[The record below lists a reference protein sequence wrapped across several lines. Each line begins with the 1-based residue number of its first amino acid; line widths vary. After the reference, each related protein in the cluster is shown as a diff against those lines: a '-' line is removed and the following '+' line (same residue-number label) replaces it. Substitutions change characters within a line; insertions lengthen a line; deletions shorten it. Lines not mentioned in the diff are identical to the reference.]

1 MKKIKIA
8 LRTAL
13 LPFLFAGLAAVP
25 ATALAQD
32 DLPPP
37 PDDGEVLA
45 PPPDEADDVPA
56 APADNESEVIN
67 TDSGAKVKKR
77 EVEDSEQP
85 AQPKTKG
92 KAESADQ
99 QDLKSDETIYV
110 IEDKPFLTG
119 GHFEFSPQ
127 LVMSFNDRFTN
138 HYGFLFTGMYYLREN
153 VGVQL
158 SGGYLFGFPSEITN
172 EIREKGRLAPEPVD
186 LYSLTWTTTADV
198 QWSPIYGKVSV
209 LDMVLGQYSMYFSVG
224 AGMTG
229 LSLERYFD
237 SPGDHYKLD
246 WPMAFTS
253 TVGVGLRVFFL
264 DWLGARVEIRDY
276 VQANTVDKTITN
288 FPTSYFDVQNYYMLQ
303 AGATF
308 LF

>member
-1 MKKIKIA
+1 MKKTKNA

-13 LPFLFAGLAAVP
+13 LPLMLVGLLLVPVAAQ
-25 ATALAQD
+25 AQD

-45 PPPDEADDVPA
+45 PPPDDGDDIPA
-56 APADNESEVIN
+56 PPADEEKSAVQTENGDKSE
-67 TDSGAKVKKR
+67 KR
-77 EVEDSEQP
+77 EVTDSEQP
-85 AQPKTKG
+85 AQPQTTG
-92 KAESADQ
+92 QGESAAQ
-99 QDLKSDETIYV
+99 QNLTSDETIYV
-110 IEDKPFLTG
+110 IEDKPYLTG
-119 GHFEFSPQ
+119 GHFELSPQ

-138 HYGFLFTGMYYLREN
+138 HYGFLMTGMYHLREN
-153 VGVQL
+153 VGVEL
-158 SGGYLFGFPSEITN
+158 AGGYLFGLPSEITN

-186 LYSLTWTTTADV
+186 LYALTWVATADV

-209 LDMVLGQYSMYFSVG
+209 LDMALGQYSMYFSVG

-237 SPGDHYKLD
+237 APGEHYELD

-253 TVGVGLRVFFL
+253 TVGAGLRVYFL
-264 DWLGARVEIRDY
+264 DWLGARIEVRDY
-276 VQANTVDKTITN
+276 VQANSVDKTISKLQL
-288 FPTSYFDVQNYYMLQ
+288 SYFDVQNYYMLQ